1 MPVSLLDDLTL
12 KVVVMRPAN
21 WLVKRCPNPESTVLV
36 RIKLPM
42 AKRLLDTGL
51 GTVSETLSRTRT
63 TFREQ
68 K

>member
-1 MPVSLLDDLTL
+1 
-12 KVVVMRPAN
+12 MRPAN

-42 AKRLLDTGL
+42 AKRLLDAGL